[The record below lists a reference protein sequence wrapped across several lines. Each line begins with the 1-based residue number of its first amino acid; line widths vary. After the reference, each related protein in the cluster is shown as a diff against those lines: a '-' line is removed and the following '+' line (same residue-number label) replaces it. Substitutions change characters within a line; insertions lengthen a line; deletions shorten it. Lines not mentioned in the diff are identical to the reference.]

1 MKHVLIIEDEKSVA
15 ELERDYL
22 EINSFKV
29 SIENTGKSGL
39 RRVLNGDI
47 DLIILD
53 LMLPDMDG
61 FEICRELR
69 HRIDIPI
76 LIVSAKRSDIDKI
89 RGLGIGADDYITKP
103 FSPNELVARVKAHL
117 NRYVRLTRKRIEINE
132 YIEYPGLKID
142 RAARRV
148 FVGGEERFFTTKEF
162 DLLTYLATHPN
173 HVFSKDELFSAVWGM
188 DSMGEIATV
197 TVHIKKIRKK
207 TENTNVK
214 AGYIETVWGA
224 GYRFRVMKSSVD
236 GNSEDIVNAVNAI

>member
-1 MKHVLIIEDEKSVA
+1 MKHILIIEDERAVA

-29 SIENTGKSGL
+29 SIEETGEGGL
-39 RRVLNGDI
+39 QRALKGDI

-76 LIVSAKRSDIDKI
+76 LIVSAKKSDIDKI

-117 NRYVRLTRKRIEINE
+117 NRYIRLTRKRIDVNE
-132 YIEYPGLKID
+132 YIAVSY
-142 RAARRV
+142 
-148 FVGGEERFFTTKEF
+148 TH
-162 DLLTYLATHPN
+162 LTLPTSTH
-173 HVFSKDELFSAVWGM
+173 V
-188 DSMGEIATV
+188 
-197 TVHIKKIRKK
+197 
-207 TENTNVK
+207 
-214 AGYIETVWGA
+214 
-224 GYRFRVMKSSVD
+224 
-236 GNSEDIVNAVNAI
+236 

>member
-1 MKHVLIIEDEKSVA
+1 MKNVLIIEDERTVA

-22 EINSFKV
+22 EINSLKV
-29 SIENTGKSGL
+29 SIEKTGEGGL
-39 RRVLNGDI
+39 KRILKNDI
-47 DLIILD
+47 DLVILD

-61 FEICRELR
+61 FEVCRKIR
-69 HRIDIPI
+69 RRTDIPI
-76 LIVSAKRSDIDKI
+76 LIVSAKKSDIDKI

-117 NRYVRLTRKRIEINE
+117 NRYIRLTRKRIDANE

-142 RAARRV
+142 KSARRV
-148 FVGGEERFFTTKEF
+148 FVNEEERFFTTKEF

-207 TENTNVK
+207 TENANVK
-214 AGYIETVWGA
+214 SGYIETVWGS
-224 GYRFRVMKSSVD
+224 GYRFRVIDSDVSGERESIVD
-236 GNSEDIVNAVNAI
+236 AI

>member
-1 MKHVLIIEDEKSVA
+1 MHHVLIIEDERTVA

-29 SIENTGKSGL
+29 SIEETGEEGL
-39 RRVLNGDI
+39 KRALQNDI
-47 DLIILD
+47 DLVILD

-61 FEICRELR
+61 FEVCRKMR
-69 HRIDIPI
+69 HKTDIPI
-76 LIVSAKRSDIDKI
+76 VIVSAKRSDIDKI

-103 FSPNELVARVKAHL
+103 FSPNELVARVKAHM
-117 NRYVRLTRKRIEINE
+117 NRYIRLTRKRIDKNE
-132 YIEYPGLKID
+132 YIEYPGMKID
-142 RAARRV
+142 RSARRV
-148 FVGGEERFFTTKEF
+148 FINGEERFFTTKEF

-207 TENTNVK
+207 TENANVK

-224 GYRFRVMKSSVD
+224 GYRFRIIDNDMEESGRIVD
-236 GNSEDIVNAVNAI
+236 AI